1 MAGHSKWA
9 QIKHKKA
16 STDAKRGK
24 LFSKLARAITIAA
37 REKGADPHSNAT
49 LASAIEQA
57 RAFNMPSDNIE
68 RAIAKATGAG
78 EEALSAVMY
87 EAYGPGGVAL
97 LILGITDNNNRTS
110 NEIKHLLKDHG
121 GKWAESGS
129 VLWAFDR
136 TADGWEPKEYSL
148 VSLNAGDRSALE
160 RLVDILD
167 DHDDVQ
173 DIFTNDTGE

>member
-16 STDAKRGK
+16 STDARRGK

-37 REKGADPHSNAT
+37 REKGVDPSGNAT
-49 LASAIEQA
+49 LASAIEKA
-57 RAFNMPSDNIE
+57 RSLNMPSDNID

-78 EEALSAVMY
+78 EETLSSVLY
-87 EAYGPGGVAL
+87 EAYGPGGVAV

-110 NEIKHLLKDHG
+110 NEIKHLLRAVG
-121 GKWAESGS
+121 GKWAQSGS
-129 VLWAFDR
+129 VLWAFDK
-136 TADGWEPKEYSL
+136 TAEGWEPKEYSL
-148 VSLNAGDRSALE
+148 ITLGVEDRATLE
-160 RLVDILD
+160 RLVDALD

-173 DIFTNDTGE
+173 DIYTNDAGE